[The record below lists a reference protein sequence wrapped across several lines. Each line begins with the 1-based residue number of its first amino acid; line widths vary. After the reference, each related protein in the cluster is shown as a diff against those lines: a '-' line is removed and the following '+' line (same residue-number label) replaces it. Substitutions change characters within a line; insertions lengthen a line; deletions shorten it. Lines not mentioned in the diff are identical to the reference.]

1 MAKLVARDLDKIQFP
16 ILESHSQ
23 KDHDIDPIITQWIS
37 DATRGTVEIW
47 WFNESGHTM
56 PLDVQGA
63 EICEAI
69 APFLKKFAMG

>member
-1 MAKLVARDLDKIQFP
+1 MAKLVARELDKIQFP

-63 EICEAI
+63 
-69 APFLKKFAMG
+69 KFVKQLLHF